1 MQRAIVCQG
10 HVPPWNSAVVRS
22 FSERKRVE
30 NRRGDGV
37 CKFVTRIVMDVR
49 WIIDGIRYATNIP
62 GIWFVFVWINA
73 DCPISE
79 KYTFRDS
86 LGFFCYFLSSHKH
99 RHVQWEI
106 VTRIEH
112 EEESEWQRR
121 YVHRYNFLFSF
132 FLSFNNLMRILIIF
146 WKSTIFLDIE
156 SKGSSTCRV
165 RDLSANFYALMCTRP
180 IRFSKAP
187 NKCWH
192 FFQGYIY

>member
-10 HVPPWNSAVVRS
+10 HVPPCNSAVVRS

-49 WIIDGIRYATNIP
+49 WIIDGIRCATNIP

-73 DCPISE
+73 DCPTNE

-86 LGFFCYFLSSHKH
+86 LGFFCYFYCRTNIDAFSEKSLHVSS
-99 RHVQWEI
+99 
-106 VTRIEH
+106 TRRKLNDNVDTCIDTI
-112 EEESEWQRR
+112 
-121 YVHRYNFLFSF
+121 SF

-146 WKSTIFLDIE
+146 WEST
-156 SKGSSTCRV
+156 SGRV
-165 RDLSANFYALMCTRP
+165 CFQS
-180 IRFSKAP
+180 FS
-187 NKCWH
+187 
-192 FFQGYIY
+192 I